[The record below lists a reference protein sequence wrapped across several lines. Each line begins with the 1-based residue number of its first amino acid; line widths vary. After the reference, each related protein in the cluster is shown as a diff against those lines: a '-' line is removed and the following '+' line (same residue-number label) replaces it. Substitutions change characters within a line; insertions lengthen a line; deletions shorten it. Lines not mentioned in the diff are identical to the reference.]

1 MSFFFPR
8 TEAAPQPTNHA
19 ARFCMCLVVWCA
31 LLCKEMAL
39 DFEIKR
45 LYAVAASPELYP
57 ILVELGTVSIGR
69 FRSKVFLKL

>member
-1 MSFFFPR
+1 
-8 TEAAPQPTNHA
+8 
-19 ARFCMCLVVWCA
+19 
-31 LLCKEMAL
+31 MAL